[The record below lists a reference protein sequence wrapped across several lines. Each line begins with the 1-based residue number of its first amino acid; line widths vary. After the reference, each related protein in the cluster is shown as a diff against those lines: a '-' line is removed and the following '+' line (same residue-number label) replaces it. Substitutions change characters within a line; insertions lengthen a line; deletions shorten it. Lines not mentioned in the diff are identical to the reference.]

1 MDCCEIQQKAKML
14 FFRADIEIFDGGLTI
29 SVAFETEQTLH
40 NLSMSMRATMRT
52 RACCSDAEVRHV
64 GGTYLQGVCE
74 AEWDNLRHTQLLA
87 LVKDDVVVNVHHAAG
102 VLVKQNVVQMAVP
115 QAKKVPNLQKK
126 RPSEVDWDR
135 YELLIAH
142 SLTSTSAASMI
153 STAGSYL
160 STSMR
165 TMQQTK

>member
-1 MDCCEIQQKAKML
+1 
-14 FFRADIEIFDGGLTI
+14 
-29 SVAFETEQTLH
+29 
-40 NLSMSMRATMRT
+40 MRT
-52 RACCSDAEVRHV
+52 H
-64 GGTYLQGVCE
+64 LQGVCE

-142 SLTSTSAASMI
+142 SI
-153 STAGSYL
+153 
-160 STSMR
+160 
-165 TMQQTK
+165 

>member
-1 MDCCEIQQKAKML
+1 ML
-14 FFRADIEIFDGGLTI
+14 R
-29 SVAFETEQTLH
+29 
-40 NLSMSMRATMRT
+40 
-52 RACCSDAEVRHV
+52 SDMGYHV

-87 LVKDDVVVNVHHAAG
+87 LVKDNVVVNVHHAAG